1 MSHLQ
6 RHLRVKDEYEPSL
19 KVAFASADLKTVDQH
34 FGSCQS
40 LVVYGVEPDGCDLL
54 QVAEF
59 QVLEGHSQDKLTSR
73 IEVIS
78 DCFAVF
84 CVAVGESV
92 FRQLLAVGVRAIRVE
107 PGTPI
112 VQLIQQLQG
121 QWPAQA
127 AARKPRA
134 RNPDRFAELER
145 AGWDDD

>member
-6 RHLRVKDEYEPSL
+6 RHLRVSDEYQPSL

-40 LVVYGVEPDGCDLL
+40 LVVYGVEPDSSELL

-59 QVLEGHSQDKLTSR
+59 QVVEGHSQDKLTSR
-73 IEVIS
+73 IEVIG

-84 CVAVGESV
+84 CVAVGEAV

-107 PGTPI
+107 AGTPI
-112 VQLIQQLQG
+112 GQLIQQLQG

-127 AARKPRA
+127 VSRKKRE
-134 RNPDRFAELER
+134 RSPDRFAELEETS
-145 AGWDDD
+145 WEDN